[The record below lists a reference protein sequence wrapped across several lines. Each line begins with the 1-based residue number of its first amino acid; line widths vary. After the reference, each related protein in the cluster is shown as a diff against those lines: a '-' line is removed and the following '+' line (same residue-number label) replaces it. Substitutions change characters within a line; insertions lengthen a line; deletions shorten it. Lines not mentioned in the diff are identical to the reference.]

1 MTAIVWPRGLALW
14 LNHDHWPAAPWSKHS
29 KIVVLQVLVLLTNV
43 RCNWFTW
50 DPDECLKRESR
61 LMMSEGNFERSSQK
75 TTCGLNSSPQTTTCR
90 STLYTPPAKVR
101 PWAKFIE
108 VQNFAL
114 VVHLS
119 SELGQVSVCCKFSHT
134 CCRNLAKHVAVCCE
148 GGMKRMN
155 LVHLSWKFS
164 QLPIYSLHE

>member
-1 MTAIVWPRGLALW
+1 
-14 LNHDHWPAAPWSKHS
+14 
-29 KIVVLQVLVLLTNV
+29 
-43 RCNWFTW
+43 
-50 DPDECLKRESR
+50 
-61 LMMSEGNFERSSQK
+61 MMSEGNFERSSQK

-119 SELGQVSVCCKFSHT
+119 SELGQVSVCCKFSYT
-134 CCRNLAKHVAVCCE
+134 CCRSLAKHADVCCE
-148 GGMKRMN
+148 GEMKRMD
-155 LVHLSWKFS
+155 LVHLSWKFG
-164 QLPIYSLHE
+164 QLLYLLYLSAACTNIQWTNLVNLLLLCMGNTMDKSCMLVFCIYWGSTVLLLNAFCPQQPLPSLMPSC